1 MFGIKELDLSDTN
14 QQRGSTELELD
25 LSAQISNVDRQ
36 TRFKP
41 HQEQLKYFKTQSKIR
56 KMLTGGFSLTQE
68 TIVIIEKTKENIRIT
83 LRNSNTKTAF
93 QRFMANTWTT
103 TWSLNSVFKR
113 SGEDLVTTMA
123 SFRLKERTLSSTAI
137 CCTSAVIL
145 IHQPPLKSGIVLLLR
160 LGSLTLIY
168 RH

>member
-1 MFGIKELDLSDTN
+1 
-14 QQRGSTELELD
+14 
-25 LSAQISNVDRQ
+25 
-36 TRFKP
+36 
-41 HQEQLKYFKTQSKIR
+41 
-56 KMLTGGFSLTQE
+56 MLTGGFLLTQE

-113 SGEDLVTTMA
+113 SGADLVTTMA